1 MPAMRRP
8 HDLTSLLLLTFL
20 AIPARLLAQT
30 PNSDAT
36 YQQLRNIMLS
46 GEAMGADG
54 ITMKRDAATFQFRSG
69 TFCFLKAVNGKTT
82 GAVFVGEGR
91 LLLDPPVASEQ
102 ASLSVLTKEKE
113 YSESFDHA
121 VLRFTDNTYE
131 ELKHSAKPGGG
142 GCSPDMLQASERATR
157 KEMHYNLDAR
167 ILQDVLSPEP
177 GGLFV
182 AFIHGKHYDGKT
194 LFTIDP
200 HGVPDLSPEEVALQ
214 TYGESRAGVW
224 ASFHLASE
232 YAASVASSSQKNGV
246 YLIDHQTLDT
256 TIEKS
261 GRLDG
266 KAVLSLTARISGVK
280 VVPFHLFHSLRVS
293 GVTGQNGEA
302 LNFVQEDKNDD
313 PQFWVVLPKPLAKGE
328 TYSLTVVYGG
338 KDAVL
343 AEGAGNFYPV
353 ARDNWYPNSSY
364 ALLGEYTNYDMTFRI
379 PKGMQIAATGSKVS
393 ETTEGNHSVSVWK
406 SEVPMT
412 VAGFNFG
419 SFKQESAKLE
429 KPPMSVESYANT
441 APPDIAHDVANEG
454 PIGSLNTTQLN
465 KKALEEA
472 QFSLRIYSDYFG
484 DLPYKRLAMTQQTAT
499 NYGQSWPE
507 LVYLPIS
514 YLFDETARHF
524 LGMDDPS
531 QYFTVVAPHE
541 VAHQWWGHDV
551 GFACYRDQWM
561 SEGFA
566 HMSASLYLQLV
577 YSKDPKKYAQFWRDQ
592 RKAIVERNKEGFRPI
607 DVGPVTMGVRLS
619 NTKQGYDVYRNLVY
633 PKGAYILHMVRQMM
647 YDSKNHDQRFKDTMH
662 DFVATYSGHAATT
675 EDFKAIVEKH
685 MSAQMDLDGNHKM
698 DWFFNEYVYGT
709 ALPSYAFTYSFENGP
724 GGDIVM
730 SMKLTQS
737 GVSDRFRM
745 LVPVYLELADG
756 TIIRLGSAS
765 PDGNTTVE
773 QKVPLKGLKQVPKR
787 AMINYFSDVLSA
799 N

>member
-1 MPAMRRP
+1 MRRS
-8 HDLTSLLLLTFL
+8 HNVFFCLLLLIYLT
-20 AIPARLLAQT
+20 ITPLLSGQIA

-36 YQQLRNIMLS
+36 YQQLRNITLS
-46 GEAMGADG
+46 GEAIGADG
-54 ITMKRDAATFQFRSG
+54 ITLKRDAATFQFQSG
-69 TFCFLKAVNGKTT
+69 NFCFLKAVDGKTT

-91 LLLDPPVASEQ
+91 LLLDPPMASEM
-102 ASLSVLTKEKE
+102 ASLSVLSREKE
-113 YSESFDHA
+113 YSESFDRA
-121 VLRFTDNTYE
+121 VLRFTDNTYD
-131 ELKHSAKPGGG
+131 ELKHAAKPGTG
-142 GCSPDMLQASERATR
+142 GCSPDVLQASQRASR
-157 KEMHYNLDAR
+157 KEIHYNLDAR

-177 GGLFV
+177 GGLFI
-182 AFIHGKHYDGKT
+182 AFVHGKHYDGKT

-200 HGVPDLSPEEVALQ
+200 HGVPELSPEEVSLE

-224 ASFHLASE
+224 ASFHLAAE
-232 YAASVASSSQKNGV
+232 YTTGAATSSQKDGV
-246 YLIDHQTLDT
+246 YLINHQKLDT
-256 TIEKS
+256 TLEKS

-266 KAVLSLTARISGVK
+266 KAVVSMTAQANGVR
-280 VVPFHLFHSLRVS
+280 VVPLHLFPTLRVS
-293 GVTGQNGEA
+293 SITGQNGEA
-302 LNFVQEDKNDD
+302 LNFVQEDKMDD
-313 PQFWVVLPKPLAKGE
+313 PQFWVVLSKPLAKGE
-328 TYSLTVVYGG
+328 AYSLTITYGG

-353 ARDNWYPNSSY
+353 AREDWYPNSAY
-364 ALLGEYTNYDMTFRI
+364 ALLGEYTDYDMTFRV

-393 ETTEGNHSVSVWK
+393 ESAEGNHSVSVWK
-406 SEVPMT
+406 SEVPIT

-419 SFKQESAKLE
+419 SFKEETAQLQ

-441 APPDIAHDVANEG
+441 APPDVANDAVNSG
-454 PIGSLNTTQLN
+454 APIGSLNTTQLN
-465 KKALEEA
+465 KRALQEA
-472 QFSLRIYSDYFG
+472 EFSLQIYSDYFG
-484 DLPYKRLAMTQQTAT
+484 ALPYKRLAMTQQTAT

-507 LVYLPIS
+507 LVYLPIT
-514 YLFDETARHF
+514 YLYDETARHF
-524 LGMDDPS
+524 LGMDDPTG
-531 QYFTVVAPHE
+531 YFTVVAPHE

-577 YSKDPKKYAQFWRDQ
+577 YSKDPQKYAKFWHDQ
-592 RKAIVERNKEGFRPI
+592 RRALVEKNKQGFRPI
-607 DVGPVTMGVRLS
+607 DVGPVTMGFRLS

-633 PKGAYILHMVRQMM
+633 PKGAYILHMIRQMM

-675 EDFKAIVEKH
+675 EQFKAMVEKH

-709 ALPSYAFTYSFENGP
+709 ALPAYAFTYTIENGP

-737 GVSDRFRM
+737 GVTDRFRM

-773 QKVPLKGLKQVPKR
+773 QKVPLKGLKQPPKR
-787 AMINYFSDVLSA
+787 AMINYFSDVLAA

>member
-1 MPAMRRP
+1 MRHP
-8 HDLTSLLLLTFL
+8 HNLSYWLLPLCLIITPPL
-20 AIPARLLAQT
+20 VAQIS
-30 PNSDAT
+30 PNADAS
-36 YQQLRNIMLS
+36 YQQLRNITLS
-46 GEAMGADG
+46 GEAIGADG
-54 ITMKRDAATFQFRSG
+54 LTLKRDAATFQFRSG
-69 TFCFLKAVNGKTT
+69 NFCFLNAVNGKTT

-91 LLLDPPVASEQ
+91 LLLDPPVPSEV
-102 ASLSVLTKEKE
+102 ATLSVLSGEKE
-113 YSESFDHA
+113 YSESFDRA
-121 VLRFTDNTYE
+121 VLRFTDNTYD
-131 ELKHSAKPGGG
+131 ELKHSAKPGTG
-142 GCSPDMLQASERATR
+142 GCGLDLLVATQKATR
-157 KEMHYNLDAR
+157 KDLRYNLDAR
-167 ILQDVLSPEP
+167 ILQDVLSPER

-194 LFTIDP
+194 LLTIDP
-200 HGVPDLSPEEVALQ
+200 HGVPGMSPEEVALA
-214 TYGESRAGVW
+214 TYSDNRAGVW
-224 ASFHLASE
+224 ASFHLAAE
-232 YAASVASSSQKNGV
+232 YATGVASSSQKNGV
-246 YLIDHQTLDT
+246 YLIDHQALDT
-256 TIEKS
+256 TLEKS

-266 KAVLSLTARISGVK
+266 KAVVSLTAQTNGVK
-280 VVPFHLFHSLRVS
+280 VVPLNLFPSLRVAS
-293 GVTGQNGEA
+293 VKGQDGES
-302 LNFVQEDKNDD
+302 LNFVQEDKNEDAD
-313 PQFWVVLPKPLAKGE
+313 FWVVLPKALAKDE
-328 TYSLTVVYGG
+328 KYSLTIVYGG

-343 AEGAGNFYPV
+343 AEGGGNFYPV
-353 ARDNWYPNSSY
+353 AREDWYPNSAYS
-364 ALLGEYTNYDMTFRI
+364 LLGEYTNYDMTFRI

-393 ETTEGNHSVSVWK
+393 ESVEGNHSVSIWK
-406 SEVPMT
+406 SEIPIT

-419 SFKQESAKLE
+419 AFKEESAKLE
-429 KPPMSVESYANT
+429 KPPMNVESYANT
-441 APPDIAHDVANEG
+441 APPDVAHEALDQGA

-465 KKALEEA
+465 KRALQEA
-472 QFSLRIYSDYFG
+472 QFSLQIYSDYFG

-531 QYFTVVAPHE
+531 GYFNVVAPHE

-592 RKAIVERNKEGFRPI
+592 RRALVEKNKEGFRPI
-607 DVGPVTMGVRLS
+607 DVGPVTMGFRLS
-619 NTKQGYDVYRNLVY
+619 NTKQGYDVYRHLVY
-633 PKGAYILHMVRQMM
+633 PKGAYILHMIRMMM
-647 YDSKNHDQRFKDTMH
+647 YDRKDHDQRFKDTMH

-675 EDFKAIVEKH
+675 EQFKAMVEKH
-685 MSAQMDLDGNHKM
+685 MSPQMDLDGDHKM

-709 ALPSYAFTYSFENGP
+709 ALPSYAFTYSFDNAP
-724 GGDIVM
+724 GGDIIM

-737 GVSDRFRM
+737 GVSEHFRM
-745 LVPVYLELADG
+745 LVPVYLELSDG

-773 QKVPLKGLKQVPKR
+773 QKVPLKGLKQPPKR
-787 AMINYFSDVLSA
+787 AMINYFSDVLAA